1 MANTKAAHGE
11 IFDISL
17 SITFLSE
24 AYLPAWEFL
33 TTDNEISVWK
43 DELVELKLEQL
54 QQEVGGPMAGVDPD

>member
-24 AYLPAWEFL
+24 AYLPAGEFL
-33 TTDNEISVWK
+33 TIDNEISIFK
-43 DELVELKLEQL
+43 EE
-54 QQEVGGPMAGVDPD
+54 